1 MPDLEQRLG
10 ARIKQI
16 RKAARQTQRQLAEK
30 AGLSVEYIS
39 RLERGVAQ
47 PSLKTFQAIAGA
59 LNVTEKDFFDFNGPI
74 LFRNRQQE
82 GIQKRKYI
90 EEIASGSQGPVDT
103 LQSGERIGGRIALAR
118 RPGEQQKIK

>member
-1 MPDLEQRLG
+1 MSDLAQQLG

-16 RKAARQTQRQLAEK
+16 RKAARKTQGQLAEN

-47 PSLKTFQAIAGA
+47 PSFQALQTIAAA
-59 LNVTEKDFFDFNGPI
+59 LNLEEKDFFDFRGPI

-82 GIQKRKYI
+82 TARKKEYV
-90 EEIASGSQGPVDT
+90 EEISS
-103 LQSGERIGGRIALAR
+103 ALKGMELR
-118 RPGEQQKIK
+118 ELMVVYNVVKGLTEK